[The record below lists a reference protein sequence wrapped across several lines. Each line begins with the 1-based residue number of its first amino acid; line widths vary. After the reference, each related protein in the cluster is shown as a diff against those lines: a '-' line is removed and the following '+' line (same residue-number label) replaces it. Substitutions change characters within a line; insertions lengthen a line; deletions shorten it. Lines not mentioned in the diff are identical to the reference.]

1 MVTESNEA
9 DPEIKIQN
17 RSRKRLLAKGKDRA
31 RSVNIPTPRRENEQR
46 SERSGAI
53 AFFSKFI
60 HSNILKT
67 NKKINNKISLAIS
80 GFFC

>member
-1 MVTESNEA
+1 MITGSNEA
-9 DPEIKIQN
+9 DLEIRIQN

-46 SERSGAI
+46 SEGSGVI
-53 AFFSKFI
+53 AFLSKLK